1 MADLRFPLEER
12 LKSRTSIGLLFSR
25 TSRSVSESGLRL
37 VWRPAPEPLVRAVQV
52 LVAAPKKQFKH
63 AVVRNR
69 VKRLLR
75 EAWRMERGT
84 LPDEWL
90 AAQNPKLIGLIYTG
104 EAEPTLSGLR
114 ATLRILLDRSTW

>member
-25 TSRSVSESGLRL
+25 DSRSVAEFGLRL
-37 VWRPAPEPLVRAVQV
+37 VWRPSPEPLVRGVQV
-52 LVAAPKKQFKH
+52 LVAAPKKRFKH

-104 EAEPTLSGLR
+104 EAEPTLTSLR
-114 ATLRILLDRSTW
+114 ATLRTLLDRITW

>member
-1 MADLRFPLEER
+1 MADLRFPREER

-25 TSRSVSESGLRL
+25 NSRSVAESGLRL
-37 VWRPAPEPLVRAVQV
+37 VWRPAPEPLVRGVQV
-52 LVAAPKKQFKH
+52 LVAAPKKRFKH

-90 AAQNPKLIGLIYTG
+90 ADQNPKLIGLIYTG
-104 EAEPTLSGLR
+104 KADPTLSGLR

>member
-1 MADLRFPLEER
+1 MADLRFPREER

-25 TSRSVSESGLRL
+25 ESRSTAESGLRL
-37 VWRPAPEPLVRAVQV
+37 VWRPSPEPLVRGVQV
-52 LVAAPKKQFKH
+52 LVAAPKKRFKH

-90 AAQNPKLIGLIYTG
+90 AAQSPKLIGLIYTG
-104 EAEPTLSGLR
+104 EAEPSLSGLR

>member
-1 MADLRFPLEER
+1 
-12 LKSRTSIGLLFSR
+12 
-25 TSRSVSESGLRL
+25 
-37 VWRPAPEPLVRAVQV
+37 
-52 LVAAPKKQFKH
+52 VAAPKKRFKH

-90 AAQNPKLIGLIYTG
+90 AAQRPKLIGLIYTG
-104 EAEPTLSGLR
+104 EAEPTLVALR
-114 ATLRILLDRSTW
+114 ATLRILLDRSKW

>member
-25 TSRSVSESGLRL
+25 DSRSVAESGLRL
-37 VWRPAPEPLVRAVQV
+37 VWRPSPEPLVRGVQV
-52 LVAAPKKQFKH
+52 LVAAPKKRFKH

-104 EAEPTLSGLR
+104 EAEPTLISLR

>member
-1 MADLRFPLEER
+1 MADLRFPREER

-25 TSRSVSESGLRL
+25 NSRSEAESGLRL
-37 VWRPAPEPLVRAVQV
+37 VWRPSPEPLVRGVQV
-52 LVAAPKKQFKH
+52 LVAAPKKRFKH

-90 AAQNPKLIGLIYTG
+90 SAQNPKLIGLIYTG
-104 EAEPTLSGLR
+104 EAEPTLISLR

>member
-1 MADLRFPLEER
+1 VADVRFPLEER

-25 TSRSVSESGLRL
+25 SSRSTAESGLRL
-37 VWRPAPEPLVRAVQV
+37 VWRPATEPLPRGVQV
-52 LVAAPKKQFKH
+52 LVAAPKKRFKH

-75 EAWRMERGT
+75 EAWRLERGN

-90 AAQNPKLIGLIYTG
+90 AAQQPKLIGLIYTG
-104 EAEPTLSGLR
+104 EADPTLVGLR
-114 ATLRILLDRSTW
+114 ATLRILLDRCTW